1 MNKRQAPRIG
11 VLLLCLSYLESH
23 ARETCAT
30 PVIISPAEVDI
41 TDAKPRF
48 EWTSVANAKR
58 YRFWL
63 ESRLPEGRVLS
74 THDIQTSATSWIP
87 PAALTETRA
96 LLKVKLTAMCNE
108 GDNNGV
114 TPIAP
119 PFVRFRIDTS
129 VGCVIPSA
137 PMVSLVGQQADVSWP
152 AVVGADYYELSIF
165 FGDEA
170 KLNRKNE
177 TRNTK
182 FQLESL
188 SPGVWTIAVRPHCPS
203 GYGTYRFKVL
213 NISSA
218 LMR

>member
-11 VLLLCLSYLESH
+11 VLLLCLSYIESY
-23 ARETCAT
+23 AQETCAT
-30 PVIISPAEVDI
+30 PVLISPAQVDI

-58 YRFWL
+58 YSFWL

-74 THDIQTSATSWIP
+74 THDIQTSGTSWIP

-96 LLKVKLTAMCNE
+96 LLKVKLTAMCDE
-108 GDNNGV
+108 GDNNDA

-129 VGCVIPSA
+129 GRCVIPTA
-137 PMVSLVGQQADVSWP
+137 PLVQFVGQQVDVSWL
-152 AVVGADYYELSIF
+152 AVAGADYYELSTF
-165 FGDEA
+165 FGDGA
-170 KLNRKNE
+170 KFDRKND
-177 TRNTK
+177 TRNPRY
-182 FQLESL
+182 LLASL

-203 GYGTYRFKVL
+203 GYGAYRFKVL
-213 NISSA
+213 NISSP
-218 LMR
+218 LMK

>member
-1 MNKRQAPRIG
+1 MP
-11 VLLLCLSYLESH
+11 VL
-23 ARETCAT
+23 
-30 PVIISPAEVDI
+30 ISPAQVDI
-41 TDAKPRF
+41 IDAKPRF

-74 THDIQTSATSWIP
+74 TYDIQTPTTSWIP

-96 LLKVKLTAMCNE
+96 LLKVKLIAMCDE
-108 GDNNGV
+108 RENNDA
-114 TPIAP
+114 TPVAP

-137 PMVSLVGQQADVSWP
+137 PIVSLVGQQADVSWP
-152 AVVGADYYELSIF
+152 AVVGADYYELSTF
-165 FGDEA
+165 FGYEA
-170 KLNRKNE
+170 KFNRKNE

-188 SPGVWTIAVRPHCPS
+188 SSGVWTIAVRPHCPS
-203 GYGTYRFKVL
+203 GYGAYRFKVL

-218 LMR
+218 LRR

>member
-1 MNKRQAPRIG
+1 MNKRQAPRVG

-30 PVIISPAEVDI
+30 PVLISPAEVDI
-41 TDAKPRF
+41 TEAKPRF

-74 THDIQTSATSWIP
+74 THDIQIFATSWIP
-87 PAALTETRA
+87 PTALAETRA
-96 LLKVKLTAMCNE
+96 LLKVKLTAMCDE
-108 GDNNGV
+108 GDNNDA

-129 VGCVIPSA
+129 VGCVIPAA
-137 PMVSLVGQQADVSWP
+137 PIVRLVGQQADVSWP
-152 AVVGADYYELSIF
+152 AVAGADYYELSTF

-170 KLNRKNE
+170 KFDRKNE
-177 TRNTK
+177 TRNAK
-182 FQLESL
+182 FLLESL
-188 SPGVWTIAVRPHCPS
+188 SPGVWTIAVRPHCSS
-203 GYGTYRFKVL
+203 GYGVYRFKVL